1 MSPRI
6 SRGSLD
12 YPSLGLTQLMAHRPA
27 DSSEWPKGFDH
38 VDKTVAAGYGP
49 EAFAALAEGILSWE
63 IQKRA
68 GLRVAA
74 PPRAVVGARV
84 VSGFGVGNL
93 RLPVPCEVV
102 WALEPQLAGG
112 PSGSEVHMAGF
123 GYGTLPGHPALGEE
137 AFIAMMDDDGFV
149 QFRIL
154 AFSKPAGLIFALGA
168 PVTKLTQAAV
178 TRSYQQAARS
188 LTGGF

>member
-1 MSPRI
+1 MSRKA
-6 SRGSLD
+6 SLD
-12 YPSLGLTQLMAHRPA
+12 YPFLGLTRLMAHKPA
-27 DSSEWPKGFDH
+27 GAGRWPKGFGH
-38 VDKTVAAGYGP
+38 VDKTVSVGQGEA
-49 EAFAALAEGILSWE
+49 AFAALAEGILRWE

-74 PPRAVVGARV
+74 PPRAVVGAHV

-102 WALEPQLAGG
+102 WAMEPQVAVG
-112 PSGSEVHMAGF
+112 PDGQEVQMAGF
-123 GYGTLPGHPALGEE
+123 GYGTLPGHPAVGEE
-137 AFIAMMDDDGFV
+137 AFIAMMRADGAV
-149 QFRIL
+149 QFRLL
-154 AFSKPAGLIFALGA
+154 AFSKPAGLIFTLGA
-168 PVTKLTQAAV
+168 TVTRLAQAGV